1 MPTVIRGTCPH
12 DCPDTCSWLVT
23 VQDGRAV
30 KMEGNPDHP
39 HTRGFLCLKVREYLS
54 LVYHPDRLLHPLRR
68 VGAKG
73 EGRFRRISWEEALA
87 EIAGRWQE
95 IIARHGGQAILPYS
109 YSGTLG
115 VAHNQSLDRRFFNR
129 LGATHLERTI
139 CSAAGTAGVRYTVG
153 AARGAD
159 PETMP
164 LARLVLVWGANPAST
179 HPHYIP
185 LLQQARQRGAYV
197 VYIDPR
203 RTLTANHADWW
214 LPIFPGTDA
223 ALALG
228 LMHVIVAEGLYDQ
241 EYVANHTLGFDA
253 LRARL
258 AEYPP
263 DRVAAITRLP
273 ADDIVHLARLYA
285 TSKPAFIRLGYGPQ
299 RHGYG
304 GMIHRTVACLP
315 ALVGQYGVA
324 GGGLLFST
332 SGWATFDTAALER
345 PDLRPGPVRSVN
357 MIQLGEALLHA
368 DPPIRSLY
376 VYNSNP
382 AAVAPHQTKVLAGL
396 RRDDLFL
403 VVHEILPTDTTD
415 YADIVLPATTQLER
429 LDLHKP
435 YGTLYLGLNQPAIA
449 PPGEAKSNTEVFRL
463 LAAAL
468 GLTEPC
474 LYDSDEA
481 IIRTALSSPDPALAG
496 ITLEQ
501 LREQGWARLNL
512 PTPAVPFADGKF
524 PTPSGKV
531 EFYAES
537 LAKAGHD
544 PLPCY
549 TPEAESPAG
558 DAALAARYPL
568 YLITPGAHCFLNST
582 FGDLPALL
590 AKEGRPTLE
599 MHVTDAQARGISDGD
614 LVLAWNE
621 RGSCQF
627 WARVGEAVPPGVV
640 SATTVWWN
648 KRSPGGCNANALT
661 SDRTSDLGGGALFY
675 NSLVEV
681 KLGDQGIRQSGN
693 QASD

>member
-1 MPTVIRGTCPH
+1 M
-12 DCPDTCSWLVT
+12 
-23 VQDGRAV
+23 
-30 KMEGNPDHP
+30 
-39 HTRGFLCLKVREYLS
+39 
-54 LVYHPDRLLHPLRR
+54 
-68 VGAKG
+68 
-73 EGRFRRISWEEALA
+73 
-87 EIAGRWQE
+87 
-95 IIARHGGQAILPYS
+95 
-109 YSGTLG
+109 
-115 VAHNQSLDRRFFNR
+115 
-129 LGATHLERTI
+129 
-139 CSAAGTAGVRYTVG
+139 
-153 AARGAD
+153 
-159 PETMP
+159 
-164 LARLVLVWGANPAST
+164 
-179 HPHYIP
+179 
-185 LLQQARQRGAYV
+185 

>member
-30 KMEGNPDHP
+30 KIEGNPDHP
-39 HTRGFLCLKVREYLS
+39 HTRGFLCVKVREYLS
-54 LVYHPDRLLHPLRR
+54 LIYHPDRLLHPLKR

-73 EGRFRRISWEEALA
+73 EGRFRRISWDEALA
-87 EIAGRWQE
+87 EIASHWRE

-115 VAHNQSLDRRFFNR
+115 VVHNQSLDRRFFNR
-129 LGATHLERTI
+129 LGATQLERTI
-139 CSAAGTAGVRYTVG
+139 CSAAGTVGVRYTVG

-164 LARLVLVWGANPAST
+164 LARLILVWGANPAST

-197 VYIDPR
+197 VSIDPR

-241 EYVANHTLGFDA
+241 EYVAHHTLGFEA

-263 DRVAAITRLP
+263 ERVAAITRLP

-345 PDLRPGPVRSVN
+345 PDLRPGPVRAVN
-357 MIQLGEALLHA
+357 MIQLGEALLRA

-396 RRDDLFL
+396 RRDD
-403 VVHEILPTDTTD
+403 
-415 YADIVLPATTQLER
+415 
-429 LDLHKP
+429 
-435 YGTLYLGLNQPAIA
+435 
-449 PPGEAKSNTEVFRL
+449 
-463 LAAAL
+463 
-468 GLTEPC
+468 
-474 LYDSDEA
+474 
-481 IIRTALSSPDPALAG
+481 
-496 ITLEQ
+496 
-501 LREQGWARLNL
+501 
-512 PTPAVPFADGKF
+512 
-524 PTPSGKV
+524 
-531 EFYAES
+531 
-537 LAKAGHD
+537 
-544 PLPCY
+544 
-549 TPEAESPAG
+549 
-558 DAALAARYPL
+558 
-568 YLITPGAHCFLNST
+568 
-582 FGDLPALL
+582 
-590 AKEGRPTLE
+590 
-599 MHVTDAQARGISDGD
+599 
-614 LVLAWNE
+614 
-621 RGSCQF
+621 
-627 WARVGEAVPPGVV
+627 
-640 SATTVWWN
+640 
-648 KRSPGGCNANALT
+648 
-661 SDRTSDLGGGALFY
+661 
-675 NSLVEV
+675 
-681 KLGDQGIRQSGN
+681 
-693 QASD
+693 